1 VGGESER
8 RREWDAMG
16 VVVIS
21 ECAEG
26 YELKGGINEIEGKK
40 IEWRGWHRSNDG
52 THGREQP
59 GQREHERTRDINWL
73 PFVLNERKRGNA
85 EPYER
90 LYERNPRQQGRLPK
104 LRRVNSLGHILAGP
118 DLSFIAER
126 GLGLCGGHC
135 FESFCLLKVE
145 KGDELA
151 LDGAHEIV

>member
-90 LYERNPRQQGRLPK
+90 LYERNPRQQEGLPK
-104 LRRVNSLGHILAGP
+104 VARFNLLDHGVAGP
-118 DLSFIAER
+118 VLSCVAER
-126 GLGLCGGHC
+126 GLGLCGGSC
-135 FESFCLLKVE
+135 VESFCLLKGE
-145 KGDELA
+145 KGVKLS
-151 LDGAHEIV
+151 LDAAHEI